1 LQEELEATLQFF
13 QRTIFISTPTL
24 VIIISNFEEEPKVF
38 TFAKKQPPKTF
49 EQTRKEEEKEL
60 EEIILEN
67 HFFKNFLKKN
77 WSPTLYFSAR
87 DLTQKQ

>member
-60 EEIILEN
+60 EEIINNLG
-67 HFFKNFLKKN
+67 KSFL
-77 WSPTLYFSAR
+77 
-87 DLTQKQ
+87 QKLFEEKLVPNIVFQCP